1 VDRRDGPYTP
11 GSGRT
16 PGYLADRDPDLEEF
30 QVLTHR
36 VSRGLGE
43 RSIIY
48 SGLRYGTADTRPA
61 VGGRVSGFLCSGGAV

>member
-1 VDRRDGPYTP
+1 VDRRDDPYTP

-16 PGYLADRDPDLEEF
+16 PGYLAGRDPDLEEF

-48 SGLRYGTADTRPA
+48 SGLRGVGKTVLLIEVRHARPRSRL
-61 VGGRVSGFLCSGGAV
+61 G